1 MTEVDKLKNLAN
13 QSVSQKVFVESVVK
27 DFFTY
32 LDQSNRYEVADA
44 FEVAASVYFSLVST
58 IMLRTTPQNLSKK
71 DYNTAI
77 LMLLSAMLTG
87 FQSISAQYDDFM
99 ESVRARS

>member
-32 LDQSNRYEVADA
+32 LNQSNRREVADV
-44 FEVAASVYFSLVST
+44 FDVAASVYFSLVST
-58 IMLRTTPQNLSKK
+58 ILLRTAPQNLSKE
-71 DYNTAI
+71 DYNTAV
-77 LMLLSAMLTG
+77 LMLFSDMLIG
-87 FQSISAQYDDFM
+87 FQSMSEQYDDFM
-99 ESVRARS
+99 ESIRARS

>member
-1 MTEVDKLKNLAN
+1 MTEVDKLKILAN

-32 LDQSNRYEVADA
+32 LDQSNRLEVADA
-44 FEVAASVYFSLVST
+44 FEVSASIYFSLVSNILLHT
-58 IMLRTTPQNLSKK
+58 APQNLSKE

-77 LMLLSAMLTG
+77 LSLLSDMLEG
-87 FQSISAQYDDFM
+87 FETMSAQYDDFM
-99 ESVRARS
+99 EFVRARS